1 YFTDAC
7 PENISGTEFDAAKK
21 RLGGKW
27 RIPTRAEIQELL
39 NAVNISAIGAS
50 DRYKSKLKLQR
61 ADGQEGTIILP
72 QTDYCYAYSRKVKR
86 YTESG
91 YIYFTAADM
100 DVSEPSTYYSYNYNL
115 DDDQLDELVDAYI
128 EEHPDATVIYLADIL
143 EPLIDQGLVTIDTIT
158 RQYRYMTLYEPNN
171 YMYYITVGG
180 GYEQA
185 LNDNKWDFRSA
196 TLSYGDYGFCILP
209 VRDRDDE

>member
-1 YFTDAC
+1 
-7 PENISGTEFDAAKK
+7 
-21 RLGGKW
+21 
-27 RIPTRAEIQELL
+27 
-39 NAVNISAIGAS
+39 
-50 DRYKSKLKLQR
+50 
-61 ADGQEGTIILP
+61 
-72 QTDYCYAYSRKVKR
+72 
-86 YTESG
+86 
-91 YIYFTAADM
+91 M
-100 DVSEPSTYYSYNYNL
+100 
-115 DDDQLDELVDAYI
+115 DELVDAYI
-128 EEHPDATVIYLADIL
+128 EEHPNATVIYLADIL